1 MRGFGVPTRRVRPLE
16 GRACRVR
23 SVMLDHLFRFVGHDK
38 HAPPIRPSE
47 GPACQV
53 RETMFV
59 NPSIV

>member
-16 GRACRVR
+16 GPACRVR

-47 GPACQV
+47 GRACRV
-53 RETMFV
+53 R
-59 NPSIV
+59 